1 LNPDSHEDATNL
13 LLRQAAKLSANGGAH
28 FFCLAMGSLYLMDG
42 KDNSKA
48 AVPPGAGMHWY
59 LF

>member
-1 LNPDSHEDATNL
+1 MGTLQICFYAK
-13 LLRQAAKLSANGGAH
+13 RQNFPQMAGP